1 MRRLVAIVLS
11 LSMVVCGCKLPEVQ
25 QPMEEPQPNW
35 IDRRLDRLETWN
47 RRHGYPI
54 EKTRDTTKFV
64 VASTVIAVGAV
75 ACGLAYLILQSEL
88 DKLAEPKSHGHN

>member
-1 MRRLVAIVLS
+1 MRRF
-11 LSMVVCGCKLPEVQ
+11 VVIFLCLLLLINGCKT
-25 QPMEEPQPNW
+25 QPSGEFPQPNW
-35 IDRRLDRLETWN
+35 VDRRLDRLETWN
-47 RRHGYPI
+47 RRHGYPM

-88 DKLAEPKSHGHN
+88 DKLAEPKVPGHN